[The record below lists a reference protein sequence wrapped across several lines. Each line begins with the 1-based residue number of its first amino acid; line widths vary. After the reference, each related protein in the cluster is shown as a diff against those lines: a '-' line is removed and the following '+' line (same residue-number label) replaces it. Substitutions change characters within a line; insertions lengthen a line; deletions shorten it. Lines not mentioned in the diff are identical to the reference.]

1 MKRIVTALFLITIV
15 LSPGLFSLELELKGG
30 LGNIAYD
37 QKRTTALSDES
48 VKGSFSP
55 TLYPLILARLSGEYR
70 GISYNAGFTRDPLL
84 KNRLN
89 ANMRADFEYFFLET
103 GPFVS
108 LFGTKKLPVVPGI
121 TSRLGFMI
129 PGIIFIDAEGASTL
143 ALPMYKK
150 GYFYQNNG
158 TVSAGFWV
166 PYVICSLNM
175 GIKNFAVREQEN
187 LLIENALNRYFFR
200 ADVFTKN
207 VPYTIQVDLGYQ
219 NLKRSY
225 ITQIISGANIV
236 NNTETDEFK
245 SIFVSF
251 EVSYEA
257 TANLKFLLGGEI
269 PVYSWGNRPMKD
281 PPKETMLFEARA
293 GLVWTFGNP

>member
-1 MKRIVTALFLITIV
+1 MRRV
-15 LSPGLFSLELELKGG
+15 LLSLVLVMFVFSPGLFSLELELLGG

-37 QKRTTALSDES
+37 QERTTALSDES
-48 VKGSFSP
+48 VNGRFSP
-55 TLYPLILARLSGEYR
+55 NLYPLILARLSGEYR
-70 GISYNAGFTRDPLL
+70 GFNYYAGFSRDPLI
-84 KNRLN
+84 KNRIA
-89 ANMRADFEYFFLET
+89 ANLRVDFEYFFLET

-108 LFGTKKLPVVPGI
+108 LFGTKKLPIVPGI
-121 TSRLGFMI
+121 TSRLGFML

-150 GYFYQNNG
+150 GNYYQNNG
-158 TVSAGFWV
+158 TISAGFWV
-166 PYVICSLNM
+166 PHVICSMNM
-175 GIKNFAVREQEN
+175 DVKNFAVREQEE

-225 ITQIISGANIV
+225 ITQKISGASIV

-257 TANLKFLLGGEI
+257 TSNLKILLGGEI

-281 PPKETMLFEARA
+281 PPKETVLFEARA
-293 GLVWTFGNP
+293 GVVWTLSKQ